1 MTGRDRLRTLVKR
14 GTKLLMGKRRTK
26 EMRERAEQR
35 WPLLSNL
42 MLCHFN
48 QDFDIMYGSL
58 EGAISSAV
66 RDGSLDHRRA
76 ILKEWRDW
84 NASDGAVS
92 DIRPALYGGF
102 SVAIWFK
109 QPVDAHNLMNRI
121 YDGLLEGVKAETGH
135 KD

>member
-1 MTGRDRLRTLVKR
+1 
-14 GTKLLMGKRRTK
+14 
-26 EMRERAEQR
+26 
-35 WPLLSNL
+35 
-42 MLCHFN
+42 
-48 QDFDIMYGSL
+48 MYASL

-66 RDGSLDHRRA
+66 RDGSLDRRRA

-84 NASDGAVS
+84 NASDAAVN
-92 DIRPALYGGF
+92 DIRPALYDGF